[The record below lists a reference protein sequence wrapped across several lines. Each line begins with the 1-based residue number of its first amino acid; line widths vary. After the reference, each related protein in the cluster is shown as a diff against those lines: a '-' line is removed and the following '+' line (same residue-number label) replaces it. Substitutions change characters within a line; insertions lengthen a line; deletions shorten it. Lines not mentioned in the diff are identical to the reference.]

1 MIKKTAIALTYLT
14 LIAVISHALHDRVR
28 AQRAAVP
35 PPALPGTEIYSFHY
49 CYPSTY
55 KVPTDVRSVIVDSDQ
70 YWETT
75 SRSRDPY
82 RQDVKTLFF
91 QVDAEG
97 CQWLNR
103 KVAIAPVSRQSY
115 MPDEAAKAIARTH
128 FQPIFDK
135 CMKDAKEAKI
145 EGEVRSICLEQMVH
159 GLSGKP
165 GQIGWLHPEDMD
177 VLKEMGVD
185 IKKIRNVR
193 VTKDIEEQ

>member
-1 MIKKTAIALTYLT
+1 MIKTF
-14 LIAVISHALHDRVR
+14 LIIIGYSSGLLLLGNALHDRVR
-28 AQRAAVP
+28 AQRSSLP
-35 PPALPGTEIYSFHY
+35 PPVPPGTEIYAFHY

-55 KVPTDVRSVIVDSDQ
+55 KIPMDVRRVTVGTAD

-75 SRSRDPY
+75 ARSQDPHK
-82 RQDVKTLFF
+82 QNVKTLFF
-91 QVDAEG
+91 QIDAEG

-103 KVAIAPVSRQSY
+103 KVANAPVSRQSY
-115 MPDEAAKAIARTH
+115 MPEAAAKAIARTH

-145 EGEVRSICLEQMVH
+145 EGEVRSICLEQMVY

-165 GQIGWLHPEDMD
+165 GAIGWLHPEDMD

-185 IKKIRNVR
+185 VKKIKNVQ
-193 VTKDIEEQ
+193 VTKVEER